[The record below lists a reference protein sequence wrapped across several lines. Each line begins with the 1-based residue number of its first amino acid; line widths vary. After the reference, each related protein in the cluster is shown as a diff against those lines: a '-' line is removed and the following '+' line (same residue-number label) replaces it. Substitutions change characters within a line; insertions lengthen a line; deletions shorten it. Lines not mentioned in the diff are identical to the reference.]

1 VKLYMSKPGDTLTLI
16 AHKKQLPLQDLL
28 LVNPHWSASEIL
40 ASGSKVKV
48 PGAAIRI
55 ANEETEDEHQH
66 EHRQKLFHVDV
77 EQFFAPYYAYQKR
90 WLEHLERY
98 HSPQHENCQPL
109 AEEKDEHNKQHEH
122 HQHDEVEEE
131 DNTHVPKKRKRSTK
145 LRKRK
150 RKSVKKQ
157 RIAPHQHHEVE
168 EQCEDDQVLPWLN
181 V

>member
-1 VKLYMSKPGDTLTLI
+1 MKLYMSKSGDTLTLI

-66 EHRQKLFHVDV
+66 EHRQKLYHVDV

-109 AEEKDEHNKQHEH
+109 GEEKDEHNKQHEH
-122 HQHDEVEEE
+122 HQHDEVEE